1 MPLRLRPKK
10 AKVCLKTKKMTNIS
24 QTQAGFKA
32 NSRRNPLWISR
43 LFNAKSSCACR
54 NRLNFRLFRY
64 TPGVAFFCFAQP
76 QRRRVC
82 VQQLLLGA
90 GLRILQKL
98 HGLHT
103 GAEQL
108 KVHGLVIR
116 HGAHPPCVPVGSLP
130 RSLRPDTP
138 ERFRHENQLL
148 KFVPEQKPSP
158 RGGKVDANAVSR
170 RMRGNRPIAA
180 ACLRPHQSPAVTA
193 SPDRGK
199 PFFGK
204 TISVFFRRH
213 RLTFDMR
220 SL

>member
-1 MPLRLRPKK
+1 MSALSSLRKSLPLRLRPKR

-24 QTQAGFKA
+24 QAQAGFKA

-43 LFNAKSSCACR
+43 LIHAKARCVCR

-64 TPGVAFFCFAQP
+64 TPGFAFFCFAQP

-82 VQQLLLGA
+82 FQQLLLGA

-116 HGAHPPCVPVGSLP
+116 HGAHPPCVSVGSLP
-130 RSLRPDTP
+130 RSLCPDTP
-138 ERFRHENQLL
+138 DE
-148 KFVPEQKPSP
+148 P
-158 RGGKVDANAVSR
+158 
-170 RMRGNRPIAA
+170 
-180 ACLRPHQSPAVTA
+180 
-193 SPDRGK
+193 
-199 PFFGK
+199 
-204 TISVFFRRH
+204 RRH
-213 RLTFDMR
+213 RSTLMR